1 MPNTKFFLPVTT
13 LPSWS
18 RRSSP
23 SRIWQ
28 IIGFAVGGA
37 SVLDP
42 GCMMTSRIDTVL
54 KPGIVEGFSPYLT
67 HSGHGLV
74 SVLVCE
80 AAGFTM
86 MVEAAANPIA
96 NAERRSTLSIDSS
109 RDVPRTALTGYR
121 ITRSTAYDRSETYW
135 RAGTSRYFQ
144 SVMVQVASA
153 PVHDERGD
161 L

>member
-1 MPNTKFFLPVTT
+1 MLLLTNCRLNAKHKVLFACKDSPILVETKFSFEDMADHRVRRRGSISFRSRLHDDVTHRHSFETRDCRRVLPV
-13 LPSWS
+13 
-18 RRSSP
+18 
-23 SRIWQ
+23 
-28 IIGFAVGGA
+28 
-37 SVLDP
+37 
-42 GCMMTSRIDTVL
+42 
-54 KPGIVEGFSPYLT
+54 LT

-121 ITRSTAYDRSETYW
+121 ITLSTAHDRSETYW
-135 RAGTSRYFQ
+135 RAGSGT
-144 SVMVQVASA
+144 
-153 PVHDERGD
+153 P
-161 L
+161 